1 MQGKLESYPT
11 MSMNIS
17 LTLLVPLLWHCYPS
31 IVKINCSNVF
41 DFVTPHFY
49 TSTNLRVL
57 TMVTMLTSLPCKS
70 RSKTVRICHF
80 LTTIKDRI

>member
-31 IVKINCSNVF
+31 IVKINCSNV
-41 DFVTPHFY
+41 
-49 TSTNLRVL
+49 SS
-57 TMVTMLTSLPCKS
+57 TSL
-70 RSKTVRICHF
+70 RHTFTHRRIFAC
-80 LTTIKDRI
+80 